1 MAKRKKKYSGAKK
14 KVESVVAT
22 GVLIIIG
29 LIVYFFGP
37 DMFNDDSQRTG
48 KVVLDGTMQVH
59 FIDVGQGDSAL
70 IVTPDGKNILVDAGT
85 NSSEKDLKFY
95 LDSQDIKEIEY
106 AVMTHPHEDH
116 IGGADMVMNTY
127 DVKNVIMPDVT
138 HDSVTFER
146 MLEAIDRNNV
156 NLITSKLGDVYT
168 VGDVSFK
175 ILAPVNAKYS
185 SLNDYSVVIRVEYG
199 GTSFMFTGDAEKL
212 SEKEML
218 AKHNI
223 SEFAC
228 DVLKVGHHGS
238 TTSTS
243 REFLSAINPTA
254 AIISCGTGNTY
265 GHPHR
270 ETIDSLVD
278 EGVEIYRVDQLGSI
292 VFKADGA
299 EITYNNQK
307 VA

>member
-1 MAKRKKKYSGAKK
+1 MAKRKKKYSSSKK
-14 KVESVVAT
+14 KFESVIAT
-22 GVLIIIG
+22 GVLILIG
-29 LIVYFFGP
+29 LIVYFVVP
-37 DMFNDDSQRTG
+37 DLFDDTGSQRAG
-48 KVVLDGTMQVH
+48 KILMDGTMQVH

-70 IVTPDGKNILVDAGT
+70 IVTPEGKNILVDAGT

-95 LDSQDIKEIEY
+95 LDSQDVKEIEY

-116 IGGADMVMNTY
+116 IGGADMVINTY
-127 DVKNVIMPDVT
+127 DVKNVIMPDIT
-138 HDSVTFER
+138 HDSATFER
-146 MLEAIDRNNV
+146 MLEAIDNNNV
-156 NLITSKLGDVYT
+156 NLHTSEIGDVYT

-185 SLNDYSVVIRVEYG
+185 NLNDYSVVIRVDYG

-218 AKHNI
+218 NEHNA
-223 SEFAC
+223 SEFVC

-243 REFLSAINPTA
+243 KEFLSAVNPTA

-270 ETIDSLVD
+270 ETINSLVD
-278 EGVEIYRVDQLGSI
+278 EGAEIYRIDQLGTI

-299 EITYNNQK
+299 EVTYIEP
-307 VA
+307 AA

>member
-1 MAKRKKKYSGAKK
+1 MAKRKKSYTSSKK
-14 KVESVVAT
+14 KLESVVAT

-37 DMFNDDSQRTG
+37 DMFDGGSERTG
-48 KVVLDGTMQVH
+48 KILMDGTMQVH
-59 FIDVGQGDSAL
+59 FIDIGQGDSAL
-70 IVTPDGKNILVDAGT
+70 IVTPDGKNILIDAGT

-95 LDSQDIKEIEY
+95 LDSQEIKEIEY

-116 IGGADMVMNTY
+116 IGGADMVINTY

-146 MLEAIDRNNV
+146 MLEAIDKNNV
-156 NLITSKLGDVYT
+156 NMITPKVGDVYKI
-168 VGDVSFK
+168 GDVSFK
-175 ILAPVNAKYS
+175 VLAPINTKYS
-185 SLNDYSVVIRVEYG
+185 SLNDYSVVIRLDYG

-218 AKHNI
+218 SEHNI

-243 REFLSAINPTA
+243 IEFLRAVNPTA
-254 AIISCGTGNTY
+254 AIISCATGNSY

-278 EGVEIYRVDQLGSI
+278 EGVEIYRIDQLGTV
-292 VFKADGA
+292 VFKANGA
-299 EITYNNQK
+299 DVTYIEP
-307 VA
+307 AA